1 VYYSNMNLLWC
12 HEQYCYND
20 IHSANLNP
28 KRTDWIDGYRAPPF
42 VCGFGSP
49 NAEDRARSRWCHSV
63 HRPCGHPGTAD
74 GPAPGPVPT
83 GRIRP
88 PHPDSLHLR
97 AFVIF
102 VHRNVQLPI
111 VGSGKMFH
119 CERVTSRCSDSD
131 EIPLQRSVYV

>member
-1 VYYSNMNLLWC
+1 MNNIATMIFIRPISIAQLRKNGLDPSIQSSSLRLRIWLC
-12 HEQYCYND
+12 KCRGPGTKQM
-20 IHSANLNP
+20 
-28 KRTDWIDGYRAPPF
+28 
-42 VCGFGSP
+42 
-49 NAEDRARSRWCHSV
+49 CHSV
-63 HRPCGHPGTAD
+63 HRPCGHPRTAD
-74 GPAPGPVPT
+74 GPVPGPVPT